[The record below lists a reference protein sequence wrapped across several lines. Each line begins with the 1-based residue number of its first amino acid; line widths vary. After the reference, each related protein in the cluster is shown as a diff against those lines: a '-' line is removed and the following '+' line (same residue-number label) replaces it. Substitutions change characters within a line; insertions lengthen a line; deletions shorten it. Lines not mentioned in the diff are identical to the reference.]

1 MMTSG
6 GSGDMMTST
15 INIHRGGGGG
25 GGVDKAT
32 STILA
37 NAVVDD
43 ERTATMIRQ

>member
-1 MMTSG
+1 MMTSD

-15 INIHRGGGGG
+15 VNVHRGG